1 MNQIHV
7 QKTLENQNTI
17 FTAIISLYRGH
28 IIFDLDERISF
39 NYV

>member
-7 QKTLENQNTI
+7 QKTSENQNTI
-17 FTAIISLYRGH
+17 FTAMIALYRH
-28 IIFDLDERISF
+28 IIFDLDLRISS